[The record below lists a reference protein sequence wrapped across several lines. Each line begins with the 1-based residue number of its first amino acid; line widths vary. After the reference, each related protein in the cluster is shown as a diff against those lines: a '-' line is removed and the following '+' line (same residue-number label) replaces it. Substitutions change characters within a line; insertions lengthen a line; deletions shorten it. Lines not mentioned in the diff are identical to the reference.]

1 MTMKIT
7 FNSHTA
13 QEAMNILCENAA
25 YIDENIMVL
34 SQNALK
40 VRLNEIED
48 AVRAI
53 KFFAGV
59 K

>member
-1 MTMKIT
+1 MPIT

-13 QEAMNILCENAA
+13 QEAMNILRENAD
-25 YIDENIMVL
+25 YIDANIMVL

-48 AVRAI
+48 AVRVI